1 MKNESEMSD
10 IRIEMEQE
18 YLENLDASLEQVYFR
33 LVKANANMNRQTA
46 TWIVKCSVR
55 FWAFKFD
62 RCVNKFTT
70 VR

>member
-46 TWIVKCSVR
+46 T
-55 FWAFKFD
+55 
-62 RCVNKFTT
+62 
-70 VR
+70 